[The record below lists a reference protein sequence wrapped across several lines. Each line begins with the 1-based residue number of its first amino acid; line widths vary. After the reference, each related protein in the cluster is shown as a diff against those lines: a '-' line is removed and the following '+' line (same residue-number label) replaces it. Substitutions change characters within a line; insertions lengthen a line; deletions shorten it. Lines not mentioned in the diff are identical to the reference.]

1 MLIEMDKK
9 DCTGC
14 GACYNICPKN
24 AITMQADKEGFKYPV
39 IDKEKCINCNLCE
52 KICPVLNK
60 VNSNTKETPEV
71 LAAYTKNET
80 ERNSSSSGGIFY
92 ELANLIL
99 SNNGIVVGAGYDE
112 KFNVVH
118 KIVYNKENLKELQGS
133 KYVQSDTKNTY
144 QETKEILEKGTEVL
158 YVGTPC
164 QIAGLKLFLQKNYD
178 NLYTCDLICHG
189 VPSPKIWQKYLSEY
203 NGKIQN
209 CYFRNKDDGWNCF
222 SMKIVFENNKFK
234 RFKMTKDD
242 FIRLF
247 LNNYTLRPSCYDCK
261 FSKIPRIADISLGD
275 FWGVEGKY
283 PEFSDDKGTSLILVN
298 SKKGD
303 DLINKIIGNIYY
315 KENCNLDYAIKCNPC
330 ICGSVKKPIRRK
342 EFFDDLDKLKIKQ
355 LSGKYL
361 TKQSLI
367 SRIYGKVKRVIK

>member
-1 MLIEMDKK
+1 MIDKK

-24 AITMQADKEGFKYPV
+24 AITMQVDEEGFKYPV
-39 IDKEKCINCNLCE
+39 IDREKCINCKLCE
-52 KICPVLNK
+52 KICPILNK
-60 VNSNTKETPEV
+60 VNTKMENPIGV
-71 LAAYTKNET
+71 IAAYTKNT
-80 ERNSSSSGGIFY
+80 NERIESSSGGIFY
-92 ELANLIL
+92 ELANIVL
-99 SNNGIVVGAGYDE
+99 SKNGAIVGAGYDD

-118 KIVYNKENLKELQGS
+118 KIIYNKEDLKELQGS
-133 KYVQSDTKNTY
+133 KYVQSDTKDTY
-144 QETKEILEKGTEVL
+144 KETKEILEKGIEVL

-164 QIAGLKLFLQKNYD
+164 QIAGLKSFLQKDYD

-189 VPSPKIWQKYLSEY
+189 VPSPKVWQKYLAEY

-209 CYFRNKDDGWNCF
+209 CYFRNKDNGWNCF

-261 FSKIPRIADISLGD
+261 FSKIPRVADISLGD

-298 SKKGD
+298 SS
-303 DLINKIIGNIYY
+303 IGNELIRQIMGNLYY
-315 KENCNLDYAIKCNPC
+315 KENCDLEYAIKCNPC
-330 ICGSVKKPIRRK
+330 ICGSVKEPIKRK
-342 EFFDDLDKLKIKQ
+342 DFFSDLGNMKLKQ
-355 LSGKYL
+355 LVNKYL

-367 SRIYGKVKRVIK
+367 SRIYGKI

>member
-1 MLIEMDKK
+1 MIDKK
-9 DCTGC
+9 GCTGC

-24 AITMQADKEGFKYPV
+24 AITMQVDEEGFKYPM
-39 IDKEKCINCNLCE
+39 IDKEKCINCKLCE

-60 VNSNTKETPEV
+60 VKKEEQELTNV
-71 LAAYTKNET
+71 IAAYTKNDE
-80 ERNSSSSGGIFY
+80 ERTISSSGGIFF
-92 ELANLIL
+92 ELADIIL
-99 SNNGIVVGAGYDE
+99 AKKGAIVGAGYDE

-118 KIVYNKENLKELQGS
+118 KIIYNKEDLKELQGS
-133 KYVQSDTKNTY
+133 KYVQSATKDTYK
-144 QETKEILEKGTEVL
+144 ETKKILENGIEVL

-164 QIAGLKLFLQKNYD
+164 QIAGLKSFLQKDYD

-189 VPSPKIWQKYLSEY
+189 VPSPKVWQKYLSEY

-209 CYFRNKDDGWNCF
+209 CYFRNKDNGWNCF
-222 SMKIVFENNKFK
+222 SMKILFDNNKFK

-283 PEFSDDKGTSLILVN
+283 AEFNDDKGTSLILVN
-298 SKKGD
+298 SEKGQELLENIKD
-303 DLINKIIGNIYY
+303 KIIY
-315 KENCNLDYAIKCNPC
+315 KENCDLDYAIKCNPC
-330 ICGSVKKPIRRK
+330 ICGSVKEPEKRK
-342 EFFDDLDKLKIKQ
+342 EFFNDLDKMKIKQ
-355 LSGKYL
+355 LANKYL

-367 SRIYGKVKRVIK
+367 SRIYGKVKRIINI

>member
-1 MLIEMDKK
+1 MIDKK
-9 DCTGC
+9 GCTGC

-24 AITMQADKEGFKYPV
+24 AITMQVDEEGFKYPM
-39 IDKEKCINCNLCE
+39 IDKEKCINCKLCE

-60 VNSNTKETPEV
+60 VKKEEQELTNV
-71 LAAYTKNET
+71 IAAYTKNDE
-80 ERNSSSSGGIFY
+80 ERTISSSGGIFF
-92 ELANLIL
+92 ELADIIL
-99 SNNGIVVGAGYDE
+99 AKKGAIVGAGYDE

-118 KIVYNKENLKELQGS
+118 KIIYNKEDLKELQGS
-133 KYVQSDTKNTY
+133 KYVQSATKDTYK
-144 QETKEILEKGTEVL
+144 ETKKILENGIEVL

-164 QIAGLKLFLQKNYD
+164 QIAGLKSFLQKDYD

-189 VPSPKIWQKYLSEY
+189 VPSPKVWQKYLSEY
-203 NGKIQN
+203 KGKIQN
-209 CYFRNKDDGWNCF
+209 CYFRNKDNGWNCF
-222 SMKIVFENNKFK
+222 SMKILFDNNKFK

-283 PEFSDDKGTSLILVN
+283 AEFNDDKGTSLILVN
-298 SKKGD
+298 SEKGQELLENIKD
-303 DLINKIIGNIYY
+303 KIIY
-315 KENCNLDYAIKCNPC
+315 KENCDLDYAIKCNPC
-330 ICGSVKKPIRRK
+330 ICGSVKEPEKRK
-342 EFFDDLDKLKIKQ
+342 EFFNDLDKMKIKQ
-355 LSGKYL
+355 LANKYL

-367 SRIYGKVKRVIK
+367 SRIYGKVKRIINI

>member
-1 MLIEMDKK
+1 MAIKK
-9 DCTGC
+9 ECTGC
-14 GACYNICPKN
+14 GACSNICPKH
-24 AITMQADKEGFKYPV
+24 AITMQADEEGFKYPK

-52 KICPVLNK
+52 KVCPVLNRPK
-60 VNSNTKETPEV
+60 TNTKEPIDV
-71 LAAYTKNET
+71 LAAYTKNEE
-80 ERNSSSSGGIFY
+80 ERILSSSGGIFF
-92 ELANLIL
+92 ELSSIIL
-99 SNNGIVVGAGYDE
+99 SKQGVIIGAGYDE
-112 KFNVVH
+112 QFNVVH
-118 KIVYNKENLKELQGS
+118 KIINNKEDLKELQGS

-144 QETKEILEKGTEVL
+144 KEAKEILENGTEVL

-164 QIAGLKLFLQKNYD
+164 QIAGLKSFLQKDYN
-178 NLYTCDLICHG
+178 NLYTCDLVCHG
-189 VPSPKIWQKYLSEY
+189 VPSPKVWQKYLSEY
-203 NGKIQN
+203 DGQIQS

-283 PEFSDDKGTSLILVN
+283 AEFSDDKGTSLILVN
-298 SKKGD
+298 SEKGQELLENIKD
-303 DLINKIIGNIYY
+303 KIIY
-315 KENCNLDYAIKCNPC
+315 KENCDLDYAIKCNPC
-330 ICGSVKKPIRRK
+330 ICGSVKEPEKRK
-342 EFFDDLDKLKIKQ
+342 EFFNDLDKMKIKQ
-355 LSGKYL
+355 LANKYL

-367 SRIYGKVKRVIK
+367 SRIYGKVKRIINI